1 MAFLAFILDLRT
13 LSPQFLKLIKDS
25 LLQFANLFVLSSLN
39 DRIALCYLQSE
50 SELKVAYSPE
60 SFNLLDWHDAVNALS
75 CCYAP
80 HLLERTT
87 LPKDGNLALI
97 LNDRM
102 LVSARRK
109 ETKGKIILIG
119 ACIQSKVD
127 STVIL
132 PVYLLVTFIMKAFQT
147 SLKNSDPFNFKVTA
161 VCSIQDAEGRDN
173 YVESVILKNC
183 DMNNLCDAFL
193 QDELGMNKKAKKW
206 IEELKDDRGLEAS
219 FLLSKEQ

>member
-132 PVYLLVTFIMKAFQT
+132 P
-147 SLKNSDPFNFKVTA
+147 
-161 VCSIQDAEGRDN
+161 DAEGRDN